1 MHTYPHKIENGE
13 GEVITFLG
21 VVRDGDG
28 DRLQIEVF
36 APPNVGTPMHLH
48 HLQDEAV
55 TVVAGKLGL
64 QFAGEPPRY
73 AKAGETI
80 ILKRGVGHRW
90 WNAGT
95 TELRCTGWASPPNKL
110 EYFLTAL
117 FASMRRSGGKR
128 PGLFDAAFLVTRYR
142 SEIRMLDIPV
152 VVQKVA
158 FPVLLVVGKLLGKYD
173 KFKDAPE
180 PVLEQGSTTR
190 IAMSGAG
197 PR

>member
-13 GEVITFLG
+13 GEVLTFLG
-21 VVRDGDG
+21 VVRHRDG
-28 DRLQIEVF
+28 DRMELEML
-36 APPNVGTPMHLH
+36 APPDVGAPMHLH
-48 HLQDEAV
+48 HLQEEAM

-64 QFAGEPPRY
+64 QFAGEQPRY
-73 AKAGETI
+73 AEPGETI

-95 TELRCTGWASPPNKL
+95 TELRCTGWAKPPNNI

-117 FASMRRSGGKR
+117 FDSMKRGGRRR
-128 PGLFDAAFLVTRYR
+128 PGLFDAAFLLTRYR
-142 SEIRMLDIPV
+142 SEIRMLDIPA

-158 FPVLLVVGKLLGKYD
+158 FPVLLALGTILGKYD

-180 PVLEQGSTTR
+180 PVMET
-190 IAMSGAG
+190 
-197 PR
+197 